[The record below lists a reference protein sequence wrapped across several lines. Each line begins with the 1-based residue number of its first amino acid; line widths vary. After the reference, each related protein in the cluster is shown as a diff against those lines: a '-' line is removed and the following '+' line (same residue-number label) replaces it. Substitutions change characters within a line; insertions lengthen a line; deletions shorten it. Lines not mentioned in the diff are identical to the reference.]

1 MAEETQQNTKSIS
14 EQYPELR
21 IMDGVSTIMDNAIP
35 IPFTQKR
42 FGLDALIG
50 LVPNAGDILSL
61 GISGLLILTILRHG
75 VSFSVLLKM
84 IGNICL
90 DASVGSIPIL
100 GDIFDF
106 SFKANRRNVNLL
118 KTHYDEGG
126 ERMNAMLA
134 AGILLA
140 VVIVISILM
149 IIFVF
154 KLIGMMWSFLMQQ
167 F

>member
-1 MAEETQQNTKSIS
+1 MSETQQNNTTEEK
-14 EQYPELR
+14 YPELR
-21 IMDGVSTIMDNAIP
+21 IMDGISTIMDNAIP

-84 IGNICL
+84 IGNIIL

-106 SFKANRRNVNLL
+106 SFKANRRNVKLL
-118 KTHYDEGG
+118 KAHYDEGG
-126 ERMNAMLA
+126 QRMNAWVA
-134 AGILLA
+134 AGILFA
-140 VVIVISILM
+140 VVITVAVLM
-149 IIFVF
+149 VIFVF
-154 KLIGMMWSFLMQQ
+154 KIISLLWNLIMQQ

>member
-1 MAEETQQNTKSIS
+1 MSETQQQQQNLGEK
-14 EQYPELR
+14 YPELR
-21 IMDGVSTIMDNAIP
+21 IMDGVATIMDNAIP

-61 GISGLLILTILRHG
+61 GISGMLILTILRHG

-84 IGNICL
+84 IGNIIL

-106 SFKANRRNVNLL
+106 SFKANRRNVKLL

-126 ERMNAMLA
+126 ERMNAWVA

-140 VVIVISILM
+140 IVLTVTIVM

-154 KLIGMMWSFLMQQ
+154 KAIGILWNFIMQQ